1 MLGQNAQSATEP
13 QEPTSLEDRAFEQRT
28 RGSYTFRFAR
38 QFWYGLSMAIM
49 KNRRIEK
56 PVSIEGA
63 DEAVKTVHASLSTDR
78 DGLPNARDWVHEAQS
93 AGYGVVVIPMNDG
106 TETIVKTKRAEV
118 AEQLTS
124 DDASFVL
131 NEPSGDWDDVS
142 LASLLVVPAL
152 ALAGLVGIVFVVGA
166 LR

>member
-1 MLGQNAQSATEP
+1 MFGQTVQNATEP
-13 QEPTSLEDRAFEQRT
+13 DGTSLEDRAFEQRT

-38 QFWYGLSMAIM
+38 QLWYGMSMAIM
-49 KNRRIEK
+49 KNRRIDK

-63 DEAVKTVHASLSTDR
+63 DEAVKTVHASLSTDQN
-78 DGLPNARDWVHEAQS
+78 GLPSARNWVHKAQND
-93 AGYGVVVIPMNDG
+93 GYGVVVIPMDDG

-118 AEQLTS
+118 AEQLTA

-152 ALAGLVGIVFVVGA
+152 ALAGLVGIVFAVGA
-166 LR
+166 MR